1 MKSNGY
7 SLIEVLIAM
16 SILTVGILAVISMQT
31 TSLKIQSRNRL
42 SLNVQLITQQIIER
56 IYVNSVDDAAVISYN
71 GLNTKNA
78 APTNEPAKSDH
89 AIFSSMLSQIPG
101 GYVEVTVTNQ
111 RPYPVN
117 VRTHWAEGNIKHH
130 LDFAT
135 YILPH

>member
-31 TSLKIQSRNRL
+31 TALKVQSRNNL
-42 SLNVQLITQQIIER
+42 SVNIQLITQQIMER
-56 IYVNSVDDAAVISYN
+56 IQTNSVDDSAIISYN

-89 AIFSSMLSQIPG
+89 AVFSSMLSQIPG
-101 GYVEVTVTNQ
+101 GYVEVNVTNQ
-111 RPYPVN
+111 RPYPVY
-117 VRTHWAEGNIKHH
+117 VRTHWLEGNIKHH